1 MCERA
6 WQVFQAVP
14 PHLLPNILHLYPYRY
29 LTYSLPVRGKW
40 QIWDWNHFPWPNAPS
55 PLLWASGT
63 LIPTY
68 EPHLLFEWKPPHL
81 ALYYSFCFQCISPGC
96 TIRFLILLG
105 SKIEPGAPVS
115 YQESNTGPHALP
127 KVGLVQPMP
136 RFYLPGRDLWTRS
149 LRSST
154 SEILGMT
161 SKPHLD
167 SSSSIAGESTEEGPG
182 KKCLAYKMSLWNH
195 SSNLGNFRRGG
206 KEGL

>member
-63 LIPTY
+63 LTPTY

-96 TIRFLILLG
+96 TIRFFILLG
-105 SKIEPGAPVS
+105 SKIKPGAPVS

-127 KVGLVQPMP
+127 KVGSCATHAPILPSRERLVDPKFAKQHI
-136 RFYLPGRDLWTRS
+136 RNIGHDIQT
-149 LRSST
+149 T
-154 SEILGMT
+154 LGLFFLN
-161 SKPHLD
+161 SW
-167 SSSSIAGESTEEGPG
+167 GE
-182 KKCLAYKMSLWNH
+182 Y
-195 SSNLGNFRRGG
+195 RRGPW
-206 KEGL
+206 KKVFGL